1 MSFKKQSDKILGWE
15 RLRAEVEEL
24 WEEAR
29 LRSMPRNKCLGQSST
44 HLGERRGG
52 AGALEV
58 RPIVKLPC
66 AELDVFRG
74 GSTGSAGRLVSRCLG
89 GFAIDANR
97 ASESATEASTTKG
110 GEKWLLIAVLPMCP
124 FLLTSNFSIF
134 HQRPYGSART
144 QLRACCRSSS
154 SAAR

>member
-1 MSFKKQSDKILGWE
+1 MSFKNSQTRYLVGNDFGQK
-15 RLRAEVEEL
+15 
-24 WEEAR
+24 
-29 LRSMPRNKCLGQSST
+29 LRSFG
-44 HLGERRGG
+44 RRQGCGACQGTNVLANLPHTWVKGKLTVFTTFGAGGGG

-134 HQRPYGSART
+134 HQRPNPWIS
-144 QLRACCRSSS
+144 
-154 SAAR
+154 

>member
-1 MSFKKQSDKILGWE
+1 M
-15 RLRAEVEEL
+15 
-24 WEEAR
+24 
-29 LRSMPRNKCLGQSST
+29 RSMPRNKCLGQSST

-89 GFAIDANR
+89 GFALEANR
-97 ASESATEASTTKG
+97 ASESATETSKTKG
-110 GEKWLLIAVLPMCP
+110 GEILFC
-124 FLLTSNFSIF
+124 
-134 HQRPYGSART
+134 
-144 QLRACCRSSS
+144 CDCRSSDVSLSFDKQLFHFS
-154 SAAR
+154 SKAKSMDQLGRS